1 MTSYVQD
8 ETRGQD
14 ASIAGADEPGPAG
27 ERDIADRILAAV
39 MDHRLMAGA
48 KLSEIAL
55 CEAFDTTRARVR
67 RALLVLSERGIVEL
81 HSNRGAFV
89 ASPSREDARN
99 VFQARCAVEPSIM
112 RAAVQVLRD
121 SQIEALTRDVEAEHA
136 AEALGDRREMIRLS
150 GLFHVRL
157 ASYVGNPLLQRIVE
171 DLVARSSLII
181 GLFGDSRQE
190 LCSHEEHERLL
201 DTIRRRDAKAAP
213 GMMSEHLEAIE
224 RSLNLTIPRD
234 QPIDLKR
241 ILRR

>member
-8 ETRGQD
+8 E
-14 ASIAGADEPGPAG
+14 AAGRTAPSPALEEPGPAG
-27 ERDIADRILAAV
+27 ERDIADRIVAAV
-39 MDHRLMAGA
+39 MDHRLTAGA
-48 KLSEIAL
+48 KLSENAL

-99 VFQARCAVEPSIM
+99 VFQARCVVEPPIM
-112 RAAVQVLRD
+112 RAAVQTLRD
-121 SQIEALTRDVEAEHA
+121 AQIEALTRDVAAEHA
-136 AEALGDRREMIRLS
+136 AEVLGDRREMIRLS

-190 LCSHEEHERLL
+190 SCSHEEHERLL
-201 DTIRRRDAKAAP
+201 DAIRRRDAKAAP
-213 GMMSEHLEAIE
+213 GMMTEHLEAIE
-224 RSLNLTIPRD
+224 RSLNLTILTD
-234 QPIDLKR
+234 QPVDLKR
-241 ILRR
+241 ILRG